1 NIEGSVSKRTIDY
14 LSDFINFYKEL
25 MIFKVSYADIF
36 YQKVMQNNPKIWQA
50 YHHSLEVAELS
61 FIEKSELLHK
71 DLFLELLIS
80 SNQLVH
86 MIEPQV
92 KEKSILVLSTQEIGV
107 ALLYKNIILNKYPFF
122 KQIDIYEQDVF
133 SIDYQV
139 LNQYDLILTDLS
151 LNFERINADILKI
164 SKVPTPIFWS
174 NFEACLYSS

>member
-1 NIEGSVSKRTIDY
+1 
-14 LSDFINFYKEL
+14 
-25 MIFKVSYADIF
+25 
-36 YQKVMQNNPKIWQA
+36 
-50 YHHSLEVAELS
+50 
-61 FIEKSELLHK
+61 EKSELLHK